1 MYGLLSVQKK
11 CELLM
16 LGGRFTGGY
25 TVSFYEEEYMSRT
38 RRNRARPQ
46 TKKAKTLNV
55 TVPPAIELV
64 QWL

>member
-1 MYGLLSVQKK
+1 
-11 CELLM
+11 M